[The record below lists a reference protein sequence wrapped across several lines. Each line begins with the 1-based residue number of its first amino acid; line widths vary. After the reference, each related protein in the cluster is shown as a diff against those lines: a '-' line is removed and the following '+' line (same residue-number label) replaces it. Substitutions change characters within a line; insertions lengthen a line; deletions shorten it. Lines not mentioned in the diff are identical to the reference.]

1 MLRNNIQ
8 LAFRH
13 LAKNR
18 TFAAINI
25 FGLAIGVSASLL
37 LFHLVHYEQSFNTNF
52 ANYDRI
58 VRIVTNETD
67 PSGEESI
74 CQGVPVPAMSVM
86 EQTVPQFELFCR
98 IQETWPTLAVPEENG
113 DVSQKKFTVK
123 SDGTELAFFAE
134 PNFLKIFGWEWLSG
148 DAATALT
155 EINSV
160 VLTKSWAEKCF
171 GSWEAALGKRV
182 VQDNMIQLV
191 VRGVV
196 ADPPKNCDF
205 PFAFLVSYPTLK
217 GNAPSYF
224 YSEDWGSLTTNNQA
238 FALLKTA
245 ESKDAADAV
254 LKNVGAAEYTKNSQ
268 NKRDKFH
275 SVQPLADLHFNED
288 LGSSGSHV
296 ITRNRLWILTSIGF
310 LILLMACFNFIN
322 LATAQATMRAREVG
336 VRKTLGSSRGQLVG
350 QFMTETSL
358 VVIGAVAIGTA
369 LAGLSSH
376 FLKYISDVP
385 SDWPFLSQPIIW
397 AYLAIATLVL
407 IFLSG
412 LYPSLVLAGFD
423 PIKAFRNNAGQQSV
437 GGIPIRK
444 VLVIGQFIIAQAL
457 IVGTLVTLNQ
467 LDYLRNLDLGF
478 KKDLIYTF
486 RFQSDSLTQSKLDAF
501 KLRMLALP
509 RVETVSFSSDV
520 PSSQNTWK
528 SNFALG
534 KGKEDAPF
542 LVSIKYCDVDYLK
555 NYGIEMVA
563 GRWLEACDTIRETVI
578 NQVLL
583 EKLGIKPED
592 ALGQELKMGNGR
604 RRPLVVGVVKDFH
617 SHSLHQPLEPLMI
630 TTRKLLY
637 STAGVKIRPENMAS
651 TTTAIQKIFD
661 ETYPE
666 QVFEGE
672 FFDESIANFYRDE
685 SRFSYTCRSFAGLAI
700 LISCLGLFGLA
711 THAAG
716 RRTKEIGVR
725 KVLGASVA
733 NITGLLSKDF
743 LKLVLVAILIASPLA
758 WYFMQQ
764 WLADFAYRIK
774 LDGWVF
780 LLAGAVA
787 IIIAFITVSFQSVK
801 AALAN
806 PVKSLRSE

>member
-8 LAFRH
+8 LALRH

-25 FGLAIGVSASLL
+25 FGLAIGVAASLL
-37 LFHLVHYEQSFNTNF
+37 LFHMVKYEHSFNTGF
-52 ANYDRI
+52 ANSERI
-58 VRIVTNETD
+58 GRIVTTEVD
-67 PSGEESI
+67 PSGGKEQSAGI
-74 CQGVPVPAMSVM
+74 PIPAMTVM
-86 EQTVPQFELFCR
+86 ASTVPQFELFSR
-98 IQETWPTLAVPEENG
+98 VREAWPTLAVPDANG
-113 DVSQKKFTVK
+113 NVSQKKFAVK

-134 PNFLKIFGWEWLSG
+134 SNFLKIFNWEWLGG
-148 DAATALT
+148 DASTAL
-155 EINSV
+155 EEVNSV

-171 GSWEAALGKRV
+171 GTWQEALNKRV
-182 VQDNMIQLV
+182 VMDNTVQLV

-196 ADPPKNCDF
+196 ADPPQNCDF
-205 PFAFLVSYPTLK
+205 PFAFLVSYPTVEANKRLY
-217 GNAPSYF
+217 YF
-224 YSEDWGSLTTNNQA
+224 SSDWGSISSNDQG
-238 FALLKTA
+238 FALLKTKD
-245 ESKDAADAV
+245 SWDAANAV
-254 LKNVGAAEYTKNSQ
+254 LSNIGAEEYKKENGRAR
-268 NKRDKFH
+268 NKTHRM
-275 SVQPLADLHFNED
+275 QPLSDLHFNED
-288 LGSSGSHV
+288 LHSSGSHF
-296 ITRNRLWILTSIGF
+296 ITRGRLWILTSIGL

-336 VRKTLGSSRGQLVG
+336 VRKSLGSSRGQLVG

-358 VVIGAVAIGTA
+358 VVVSAVAIGTA
-369 LAGLSSH
+369 LAGFSSH

-385 SDWPFLSQPIIW
+385 ADWPFLSQPAIW
-397 AYLAIATLVL
+397 AYLAIAALVM

-412 LYPSLVLAGFD
+412 FYPSMVLSGFD

-444 VLVIGQFIIAQAL
+444 VLVVGQFIIAQAL

-467 LDYLRNLDLGF
+467 LDFLRNLDLGF

-486 RFQSDSLTQSKLDAF
+486 NFQSDSLTQSKLDVL
-501 KLRMLALP
+501 KQRMLALP
-509 RVETVSFSSDV
+509 SVETVSFSSDM
-520 PSSQNTWK
+520 PSSGNTWN

-534 KGKEDAPF
+534 RGKEDAPF
-542 LVSIKYCDVDYLK
+542 NVSIKYTDVDYIK
-555 NYGIEMVA
+555 NYGIEMAA
-563 GRWLEACDTIRETVI
+563 GRWLEASDTIREAVV
-578 NQVLL
+578 NEVLL
-583 EKLGIKPED
+583 ERLGVKPED
-592 ALGQELKMGNGR
+592 ALGQELKLGGGR
-604 RRPLVVGVVKDFH
+604 RNPLVVGVVKDFH
-617 SHSLHQPLEPLMI
+617 SHSLHEPLEPLMM
-630 TTRKLLY
+630 TTRKIFY
-637 STAGVKIRPENMAS
+637 SAAGVKIRPENMTA
-651 TTTAIQKIFD
+651 TTAAIQKIFD

-672 FFDESIANFYRDE
+672 FFDESIANFYTSE

-711 THAAG
+711 THAAS

-764 WLADFAYRIK
+764 WLADFAYRIE
-774 LDGWVF
+774 LHWWVF
-780 LLAGAVA
+780 MLAGAVA